1 MRKVALI
8 ITAALTLAILSRLPA
23 VPLDAAGRTPAGP
36 AVAAMAINPH
46 ELMLRAADLPVQ
58 AIEDLSTIF

>member
-23 VPLDAAGRTPAGP
+23 VPLDADGR
-36 AVAAMAINPH
+36 VAAAVSINPH
-46 ELMLRAADLPVQ
+46 ELMLQATDLPVQ
-58 AIEDLSTIF
+58 VIEDLSTIY